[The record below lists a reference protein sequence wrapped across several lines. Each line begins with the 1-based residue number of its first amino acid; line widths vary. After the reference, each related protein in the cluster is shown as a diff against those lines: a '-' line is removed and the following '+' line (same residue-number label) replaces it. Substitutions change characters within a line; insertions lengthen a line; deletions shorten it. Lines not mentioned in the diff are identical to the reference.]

1 MFNFYKILSEIELNF
16 LIIIV
21 NWPQTY
27 GLKSKDNCFFFVFFI
42 LFIYGLCE
50 RMLVTF
56 DLLVG
61 VRKLEDVI

>member
-1 MFNFYKILSEIELNF
+1 MFNLYKTLSEIELNF

-27 GLKSKDNCFFFVFFI
+27 GLKSKDNCFFLYFSFY
-42 LFIYGLCE
+42 LFMDCE

-56 DLLVG
+56 DLLVA
-61 VRKLEDVI
+61 VSKLEDVI